1 MNAEGESMTNFKDEI
16 QKFTNQC
23 VDMRAIYVHARTL
36 FETSDNDQKSLMF
49 DTAPIFFRDLNIMF
63 IEHIILQ
70 VCKITDPA
78 KDNSKNENFTLE
90 YFLTSLDFSSDT
102 QTKDKL
108 TNLYQG
114 ILEFR
119 DKIKIARN
127 KLISH
132 SDRVAVLSG
141 NSLGAA
147 PTKDWDEFWLK
158 LQDFIAILHQ
168 KVFGSPM
175 YINGVGYLSDADN
188 FLRAMKQSK
197 YFDRMVHGSDAAVQ
211 KKCFELAFEGTPHA
225 IPPTNPS
232 VLSS

>member
-1 MNAEGESMTNFKDEI
+1 MTNINDEI
-16 QKFTNQC
+16 ELFTNQC
-23 VDMRAIYVHARTL
+23 VEMRAIYVHGRTL
-36 FETSDNDQKSLMF
+36 FETSDDVQKSLMF
-49 DTAPIFFRDLNIMF
+49 ETAPMFFRDLNTMF
-63 IEHIILQ
+63 IEYIILQ

-78 KDNSKNENFTLE
+78 KDNSRNENFTLE
-90 YFLTSLDFSSDT
+90 YFLSNLDISSDA

-108 TNLYQG
+108 TKLHQG
-114 ILEFR
+114 MLEFR
-119 DKIKIARN
+119 DKIKVARN

-168 KVFGSPM
+168 KAFGSPM
-175 YINGVGYLSDADN
+175 YINGVGFLSDAEN
-188 FLRAMKQSK
+188 LFRAMKQSK
-197 YFDRMVHGSDAAVQ
+197 HFDKMVHGSDAAIQ
-211 KKCFELAFEGTPHA
+211 QKCFELAFEGTPHA
-225 IPPTNPS
+225 MPPTKPS